1 MLGTADL
8 AHKRQIP
15 GPPLAADRS
24 ALVSEGA
31 SGLLGAACS
40 SQGEWDGGR
49 KEKKTPER
57 LRGSGGPAWWQ
68 QEHGPSPPAFLLR
81 LLCEGSLLFPRVLC
95 RQQLLPGSQV
105 QMEGVV
111 RLLLSPWRSA
121 RLSVSWRTPT
131 WCFLLPV
138 TA

>member
-15 GPPLAADRS
+15 GSPLTADRS
-24 ALVSEGA
+24 VLASEGA
-31 SGLLGAACS
+31 SGLFRAACS

-57 LRGSGGPAWWQ
+57 LQGSGGPARWQ
-68 QEHGPSPPAFLLR
+68 QEQGPSPPASLFLL
-81 LLCEGSLLFPRVLC
+81 LCGPC
-95 RQQLLPGSQV
+95 RQQLLPGSQM

-111 RLLLSPWRSA
+111 MLMVSPWRSA
-121 RLSVSWRTPT
+121 CLFRQLKDTHLV
-131 WCFLLPV
+131 FLLPV